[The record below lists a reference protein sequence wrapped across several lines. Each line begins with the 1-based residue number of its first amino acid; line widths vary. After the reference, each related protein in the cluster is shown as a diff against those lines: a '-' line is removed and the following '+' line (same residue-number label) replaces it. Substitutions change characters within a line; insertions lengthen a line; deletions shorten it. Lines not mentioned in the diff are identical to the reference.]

1 MATELTFRV
10 HFTDGTKLD
19 VNARDAKTAGQ
30 IAEGKNPSKIS
41 KIKLVRE

>member
-1 MATELTFRV
+1 MATDPTFRV
-10 HFTDGTKLD
+10 HFADGSKLD
-19 VNARDAKTAGQ
+19 VNARDAKSAGQ